1 MATNGVTPGK
11 KKTVK
16 MQTRLSITED
26 DAKVLGRTT
35 SLRRERTASV
45 DQIHTLKLKTHN
57 SAWTPIVHKP
67 SNEQV
72 TALTELSTDLCRF
85 DMH

>member
-1 MATNGVTPGK
+1 MASSTNAK
-11 KKTVK
+11 KKTVL

-26 DAKVLGRTT
+26 DSKVLGRTT
-35 SLRRERTASV
+35 NLRREKTASM
-45 DQIHTLKLKTHN
+45 DQIHTLKLKTQN

-72 TALTELSTDLCRF
+72 
-85 DMH
+85 